1 MLKKKSLLSSSF
13 QFIFLYN
20 LCLSTRRDSPALPA
34 LSSVPHSLSGCTHCQ
49 DFIIFTVFNKHKTK
63 ALQMISCFTIPPYSG
78 WHESTVSYEKM
89 EILSWFSHL
98 CNNGCQSV
106 CDNPTPKKISKEI
119 SRSGAHTLS
128 YFKPLLEWS
137 LHQN

>member
-1 MLKKKSLLSSSF
+1 MLKKKSLLSSSA

-20 LCLSTRRDSPALPA
+20 LCSSTRRAYPA
-34 LSSVPHSLSGCTHCQ
+34 LSSVPHSLSDCTHWQ

-89 EILSWFSHL
+89 EILSCFSHL

-106 CDNPTPKKISKEI
+106 CDNPPSPKKNSKEI
-119 SRSGAHTLS
+119 SRSGAHMLS

-137 LHQN
+137 LQQN